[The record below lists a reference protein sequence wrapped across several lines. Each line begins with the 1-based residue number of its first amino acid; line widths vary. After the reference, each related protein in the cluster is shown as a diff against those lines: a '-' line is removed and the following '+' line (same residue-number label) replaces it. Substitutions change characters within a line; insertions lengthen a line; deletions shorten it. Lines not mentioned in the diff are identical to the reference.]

1 MGICISELLIV
12 KNVQY
17 FALEMFLLQIL
28 ALFCISKKVNV
39 KITTYMQNFKSGTY
53 INQGYYK
60 SFQPT
65 NINKKWVLDDMELIH
80 LLSKA
85 DRQLGRLDMYSEH
98 IPDIDLFISMHVL
111 KEATQ
116 SSKIEGTQTNME
128 EALLDKKDVSHEN
141 RDDWEE
147 VQNYISAMHNAIE
160 MLGKL
165 PFSSRLI
172 RETHKT
178 LLQGVRGEHKLPGVF
193 RTSQNWIGGA
203 SIDDAVFIPP
213 VHTSINEL
221 MGDLENFAHNTEVY
235 FPDLLKIAIIHYQ
248 FETIHP
254 FLDGN
259 GRVGRLLITLYLV
272 DKDILK
278 KPILYL
284 SDFFERNKT
293 LYYDNL
299 MKARTHDDIVQWLK
313 FFLVGVI
320 ETAKKGVETFDAIL
334 KLKQNSELNIQTLG
348 IRANN
353 AQKIIQYLFKHPMLD
368 VDKIVEITEV
378 SKRTAYH
385 LINDLEELGILK
397 EITGGKRDKLFT
409 FDSYLNLFK

>member
-1 MGICISELLIV
+1 
-12 KNVQY
+12 
-17 FALEMFLLQIL
+17 
-28 ALFCISKKVNV
+28 
-39 KITTYMQNFKSGTY
+39 MQNFKSGTH
-53 INQGYYK
+53 INQGHYK

-65 NINKKWVLDDMELIH
+65 EINKQWVLENMELIQ

-128 EALLDKKDVSHEN
+128 EALLDKEDVSSEKK
-141 RDDWEE
+141 DDWEE
-147 VQNYISAMHNAIE
+147 VQNYIQAMHQAIE
-160 MLGKL
+160 MLQKL

-178 LLQGVRGEHKLPGVF
+178 LLQGVRGEHKLPGIF

-203 SIDDAVFIPP
+203 SINDATFVPP
-213 VHTSINEL
+213 VHNTINAL
-221 MGDLENFAHNTEVY
+221 MSDLENFAHNEEVY

-272 DKDILK
+272 DKGILK

-284 SDFFERNKT
+284 SDFFERNKS

-299 MKARTHDDIVQWLK
+299 MKARTDNNITQWLK

-320 ETAKKGVETFDAIL
+320 ETSKKGVETFDAIL
-334 KLKQNSELNIQTLG
+334 KLKQNTELNIQTLG
-348 IRANN
+348 TRGNN
-353 AQKIIQYLFKHPMLD
+353 AQKIIQYLFKRPMVD
-368 VDKIVEITEV
+368 VNKVITITGV
-378 SKRTAYH
+378 SKKTAYN
-385 LINDLEELGILK
+385 LIADLEELEILK
-397 EITGGKRDKLFT
+397 EVTGGKRDKLYV
-409 FDSYLNLFK
+409 FDSYLQLFK